1 MSDQLHVAPLPG
13 HGLVLRRG
21 GLVAVVGD
29 GAASA
34 VQAMLDLLVPL
45 AGERPD
51 VLSRAVIGHL
61 AAASGPLPA
70 LGVVVLRD
78 GDGRLLLHGAIVA
91 TVRSDAADQRHDGRA
106 AALCVDA
113 ALPAHVTGVTVAMA
127 DTGAGAP
134 PAWARLVDGL
144 VPGGGAMV
152 APSPAQAGD
161 GPGVRQGPA
170 VAHAP
175 VLVDG
180 VECNRGHFN
189 HPFAL
194 RCATCQAS
202 LVAATRHT
210 VKGPRPPLGTMVL
223 DDGVRYELD
232 ADYVVG
238 REPAGDPAVAAGEAR
253 PLPLDD
259 PEQAVSRVHAEI
271 RLQDWD
277 VAVVD
282 RGSANGVHLLAP
294 EGTEWRRVGTGE
306 SVVISPGTQVAF
318 GRRVMTYEPPD

>member
-1 MSDQLHVAPLPG
+1 MAPLPG
-13 HGLVLRRG
+13 RGLVLCRG
-21 GLVAVVGD
+21 DLVAVVGE
-29 GAASA
+29 GAAPA
-34 VQAMLDLLVPL
+34 VQAVLDLLVPL
-45 AGERPD
+45 ADEHVD
-51 VLSRAVIGHL
+51 VLSRAVVGHL
-61 AAASGPLPA
+61 AAASAPPPA
-70 LGVVVLRD
+70 LGVVVLHD
-78 GDGRLLLHGAIVA
+78 GGGRLLLHGAVVA
-91 TVRSDAADQRHDGRA
+91 TVRSAAADQRHDGRD

-113 ALPAHVTGVTVAMA
+113 ALPPHVTGVTVAVEG
-127 DTGAGAP
+127 TETGAP
-134 PAWARLVDGL
+134 PAWARLVDGR

-152 APSPAQAGD
+152 VPPGAAEA
-161 GPGVRQGPA
+161 GPGASQVETPA
-170 VAHAP
+170 PEPAAVLAP

-180 VECNRGHFN
+180 VECNLGHFN

-210 VKGPRPPLGTMVL
+210 VKGPRPPLGTVAF

-271 RLQDWD
+271 RLQEWD
-277 VAVVD
+277 VVVVD

>member
-1 MSDQLHVAPLPG
+1 MAPLPG
-13 HGLVLRRG
+13 RGLVLCRG
-21 GLVAVVGD
+21 DLVAVVGE
-29 GAASA
+29 GADPA
-34 VQAMLDLLVPL
+34 VQEVLDLLVPL
-45 AGERPD
+45 AGERTE
-51 VLSRAVIGHL
+51 VLSRAVVGHL
-61 AAASGPLPA
+61 AAASPPPPA
-70 LGVVVLRD
+70 LGVVVLHD
-78 GDGRLLLHGAIVA
+78 GGGRLLLHGAVLA
-91 TVRSDAADQRHDGRA
+91 TVRSAAADQRHDGRD

-113 ALPAHVTGVTVAMA
+113 ALPPHVTGVTVAVEGA
-127 DTGAGAP
+127 EAGAP
-134 PAWARLVDGL
+134 PAWAQLVDGL

-152 APSPAQAGD
+152 VLGGAEAGPDASRIETPAPAPAA
-161 GPGVRQGPA
+161 A
-170 VAHAP
+170 LAP

-180 VECNRGHFN
+180 VECNLGHFN

-210 VKGPRPPLGTMVL
+210 VKGPRPPLGTIAF

-238 REPAGDPAVAAGEAR
+238 REPTGDPAVAAGEAR

-259 PEQAVSRVHAEI
+259 PEQAVSRVHAEV

-277 VAVVD
+277 VVVVD
-282 RGSANGVHLLAP
+282 RGSANGVHVLAP
-294 EGTEWRRVGTGE
+294 EGTEWRRVATGE

-318 GRRVMTYEPPD
+318 GRRVMTYEPSD